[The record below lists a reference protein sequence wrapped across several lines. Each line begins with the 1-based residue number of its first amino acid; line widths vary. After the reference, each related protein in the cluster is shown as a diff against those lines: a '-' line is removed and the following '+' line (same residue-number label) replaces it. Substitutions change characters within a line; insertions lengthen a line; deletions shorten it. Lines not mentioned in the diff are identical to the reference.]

1 MNGFQVVLF
10 KQECHIHLMECNI
23 EGEKSLSTTKP
34 NYFVYFYLLMM
45 CLVACVMCT
54 GVYKDQ
60 KRTLDPL
67 EPEPQAYGML
77 NICGRI

>member
-1 MNGFQVVLF
+1 MNGLQVVLL
-10 KQECHIHLMECNI
+10 KQECHIHLMECII
-23 EGEKSLSTTKP
+23 EQNKKKNLSTTKP

-60 KRTLDPL
+60 KKTLDPL
-67 EPEPQAYGML
+67 EPEP
-77 NICGRI
+77 